1 MAGLSRWLKPRAAGG
16 GQTRKETRLAATP
29 GDGTPTGPIT
39 LRSGVVPGGDPFSLS
54 GSGMT
59 ATVGVG
65 RAVVQGTTAQGAYSV
80 AFDAPQS
87 LLIPDGNGVNP
98 RIDLLVVRVY
108 DPEIDGSPT
117 AQVVL
122 ERVAGTPL
130 GSPVA
135 PAAPAGSL
143 PLWEIRV
150 EATASAGSPINW
162 ASRTDRRQ
170 YTVSAGGIG
179 VGPDT
184 SNGVHEAQYRDR
196 GTTTGLERWNGGSA
210 AWESRLYLG
219 TSGRIVIG
227 SDVELYRDAP
237 NSLRT
242 PDQLTVDGQLNVAG
256 TLNATGI
263 GQRRRGRVPGDLSVP
278 STTMIDA
285 TNMSWSVVAGGE
297 YIVTGLIGGSGTTA
311 ADLKIGWSAPT
322 GSVFDWTPTM
332 QPAGATATVGSVITD
347 RSTLAQSQLLGTI
360 GTGTTMTA
368 VINGSLLVGGTGGT
382 FKMQVGQGAAD
393 ATPSVLKAGSFIM
406 VERVA

>member
-16 GQTRKETRLAATP
+16 GQTRKETRLAAAP

-39 LRSGVVPGGDPFSLS
+39 LRSGVVPGGDPFGLS

-80 AFDAPQS
+80 AFDVAQS

-98 RIDLLVVRVY
+98 RIDLLVIRVY
-108 DPEIDGSPT
+108 DPEIDGSPS

-122 ERVAGTPL
+122 ERVPGTPAA
-130 GSPVA
+130 SPVA

-143 PLWEIRV
+143 ALWEIPV
-150 EATASAGSPINW
+150 TATNSAGNPINW

-179 VGPDT
+179 VGPDSAT
-184 SNGVHEAQYRDR
+184 GAHDAQYRDR

-242 PDQLTVDGQLNVAG
+242 PDQLTVDGNLNVAG
-256 TLNATGI
+256 VGQRQFARVAVGAEQSVTNSTSLVDATGFSF
-263 GQRRRGRVPGDLSVP
+263 P
-278 STTMIDA
+278 
-285 TNMSWSVVAGGE
+285 VVSGGV
-297 YIVTGLIGGSGTTA
+297 YVVRGLIGGTGSTVG
-311 ADLKIGWSAPT
+311 DLKIGWLAPGAST
-322 GSVFDWTPTM
+322 FDWTPTM
-332 QPAGATATVGSVITD
+332 QPSSGSATVGSVITD
-347 RSTLAQSQLLGTI
+347 RSTVAQSQQLGTI
-360 GTGTTMTA
+360 GTGTVMTA
-368 VINGSLLVGGTGGT
+368 LINGLLVAAAAGSFRMLIAQGT
-382 FKMQVGQGAAD
+382 AD
-393 ATPSVLKAGSFIM
+393 ATPSTLKAGSFIM